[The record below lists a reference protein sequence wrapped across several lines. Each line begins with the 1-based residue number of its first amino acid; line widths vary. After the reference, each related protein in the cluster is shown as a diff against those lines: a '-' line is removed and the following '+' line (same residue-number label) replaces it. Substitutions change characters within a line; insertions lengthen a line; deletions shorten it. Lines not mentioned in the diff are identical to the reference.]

1 VEKGGAR
8 RGEKKADSLRPER
21 GGGRCGVA
29 RAHLGEIPGSA
40 PAQSFSPNLKNTHR
54 RPLPPPPPPT
64 PSRPSAFQLWTGRL
78 AMLGFVSSILGEATT
93 AAHGGALAQIG
104 FSVPA
109 PGVTASLLVVFGGLT
124 AASAFRTLYE
134 ATSGTMTARDAAR
147 WGALFGVRK
156 ADLDAQAAAGS
167 ALKTVGSDFTSPTS
181 LAAASAAKAAGTPAD
196 AVLGGGADA
205 ASTADTAAAAAKTG
219 TPPGPSMSL
228 AARADA
234 LETAASSGD
243 ASWAYAKAVELD
255 NGRAA
260 MFGFFISVFI
270 ESITGQGIISQCFG
284 IAKASGLLGAA
295 SGF

>member
-1 VEKGGAR
+1 
-8 RGEKKADSLRPER
+8 
-21 GGGRCGVA
+21 
-29 RAHLGEIPGSA
+29 
-40 PAQSFSPNLKNTHR
+40 
-54 RPLPPPPPPT
+54 
-64 PSRPSAFQLWTGRL
+64 
-78 AMLGFVSSILGEATT
+78 MLGFVSSILGEATT